1 VQAVA
6 AGSLAWKSGLM
17 AGDRLLEAAGRPA
30 GQAMVVIA
38 PVRAAAPGT
47 WLPLRVRRGD
57 TMLDIVVRLPPE

>member
-1 VQAVA
+1 
-6 AGSLAWKSGLM
+6 M